1 MEPDNII
8 WTSNPSLEHNSWT
21 KSIALNAMRCGKTL
35 ASARAN
41 PRFKTGDTV
50 RLKNGTSPM
59 RVVEVEYDMYTDK
72 LTLRCEYLSSRK
84 QLGFR
89 TQDDFVLYEPNT
101 AKELNEIIVKK
112 ETEMTVKL
120 YKTVDGNRYG
130 EYKANDGDKLLLL
143 MQDSNTYEAF
153 AADQI
158 KRVMAF
164 TFDVMFNGQGK
175 VYSYLGTEGDVVVG
189 DLLLTDE
196 MSIARVVAVGTESES
211 ATKRFKGVKLAAVR
225 LG

>member
-1 MEPDNII
+1 MEPETVWNKSD
-8 WTSNPSLEHNSWT
+8 HNSWMR
-21 KSIALNAMRCGKTL
+21 SALIDAMRSGKPL
-35 ASARAN
+35 PIGDLVG
-41 PRFKTGDTV
+41 PRFKDGDIV

-59 RVVEVEYDMYTDK
+59 RVIKAQGYAIH
-72 LTLRCEYLSSRK
+72 CEYLSSRK

-101 AKELNEIIVKK
+101 AKELNEITVKK

-120 YKTVDGNRYG
+120 YKTVDSNRYG
-130 EYKANDGDKLLLL
+130 EYKANDGDKILLL

-153 AADQI
+153 SADQI

-175 VYSYLGTEGDVVVG
+175 VYSYLGTEGDVAVG

-196 MSIARVVAVGTESES
+196 MSIARVVAVGTESET

>member
-8 WTSNPSLEHNSWT
+8 WTSNPSLESNSWT

-35 ASARAN
+35 HSGGIVG
-41 PRFKTGDTV
+41 PRFKEGDIV

-59 RVVEVEYDMYTDK
+59 RVIKAQGYAIH
-72 LTLRCEYLSSRK
+72 CEYLSSRK

-101 AKELNEIIVKK
+101 AKELNEITVKK

-196 MSIARVVAVGTESES
+196 MSIARVVAVSTESES

>member
-1 MEPDNII
+1 MEPDEED
-8 WTSNPSLEHNSWT
+8 WLDFDRPAKNSWVQ
-21 KSIALNAMRCGKTL
+21 SALVDDMRCNRPIGYSIT
-35 ASARAN
+35 AS
-41 PRFKTGDTV
+41 PKFKTGDVV
-50 RLKNGTSPM
+50 RLKNGTAPM
-59 RVVEVEYDMYTDK
+59 RVIKAQGYAIY
-72 LTLRCEYLSSRK
+72 CEYLSSRK

-89 TQDDFVLYEPNT
+89 SRDDFVMYEANT
-101 AKELNEIIVKK
+101 AKELNDKSIKK
-112 ETEMTVKL
+112 ETKMTVKL

-130 EYKANDGDKLLLL
+130 EYKANDGDKTLLL

-153 AADQI
+153 SADQI

-164 TFDVMFNGQGK
+164 TFDVMFNGQSK
-175 VYSYLGTEGDVVVG
+175 VYSYLGTEGDVEAG

-196 MSIARVVAVGTESES
+196 MSIARVVAIGTESES

>member
-8 WTSNPSLEHNSWT
+8 WTSNPSLESNSWT

-35 ASARAN
+35 HSGGIVG
-41 PRFKTGDTV
+41 PRFKEGDIV

-59 RVVEVEYDMYTDK
+59 RVIK
-72 LTLRCEYLSSRK
+72 AQGHAIHCEYLSSRK

-101 AKELNEIIVKK
+101 AKELNEITVKK

>member
-1 MEPDNII
+1 
-8 WTSNPSLEHNSWT
+8 
-21 KSIALNAMRCGKTL
+21 
-35 ASARAN
+35 
-41 PRFKTGDTV
+41 
-50 RLKNGTSPM
+50 M
-59 RVVEVEYDMYTDK
+59 RVIKAQGYTIY
-72 LTLRCEYLSSRK
+72 CEYLSSRK

-89 TQDDFVLYEPNT
+89 SQDDFVLYEANT
-101 AKELNEIIVKK
+101 AKELNDKSIKK
-112 ETEMTVKL
+112 ETKMTVKL

-130 EYKANDGDKLLLL
+130 EYKANDGDKTLLL

-153 AADQI
+153 SADQI

-164 TFDVMFNGQGK
+164 TFDVMFNGQSK
-175 VYSYLGTEGDVVVG
+175 VYSYLGTEGDVEAG

-196 MSIARVVAVGTESES
+196 MSIARVVAIGTESES

>member
-8 WTSNPSLEHNSWT
+8 WTSNPSLESNSWT

-35 ASARAN
+35 HSGGIVG
-41 PRFKTGDTV
+41 PRFKEGDIV

-59 RVVEVEYDMYTDK
+59 RVIKAQGYAIH
-72 LTLRCEYLSSRK
+72 CEYLSSRK

-101 AKELNEIIVKK
+101 AKELNEITVKK

>member
-8 WTSNPSLEHNSWT
+8 WTSNPSLETNSWT

-35 ASARAN
+35 HSGGIVG
-41 PRFKTGDTV
+41 PRFKEGDIV

-59 RVVEVEYDMYTDK
+59 RVIK
-72 LTLRCEYLSSRK
+72 AQGHAIHCEYLSSRK

-89 TQDDFVLYEPNT
+89 TQDDFVLYHAITEKET
-101 AKELNEIIVKK
+101 QEIKELSVKK

>member
-35 ASARAN
+35 HSGGIVG
-41 PRFKTGDTV
+41 PRFKEGDIV

-59 RVVEVEYDMYTDK
+59 RVIKAQGYAIH
-72 LTLRCEYLSSRK
+72 CEYLSSRK

-101 AKELNEIIVKK
+101 AKELNEITVKK

>member
-1 MEPDNII
+1 
-8 WTSNPSLEHNSWT
+8 
-21 KSIALNAMRCGKTL
+21 
-35 ASARAN
+35 
-41 PRFKTGDTV
+41 
-50 RLKNGTSPM
+50 M
-59 RVVEVEYDMYTDK
+59 RVVEAKGYAI
-72 LTLRCEYLSSRK
+72 RCEYMSSRK
-84 QLGFR
+84 QMAFR
-89 TQDDFVLYEPNT
+89 SQDDFVIYEADT
-101 AKELNEIIVKK
+101 AKEFNKIVEKK

-130 EYKANDGDKLLLL
+130 EYKANDGDKILLL

-153 AADQI
+153 TPDAI

-175 VYSYLGTEGDVVVG
+175 VYSYLGTEGDVAAG

-196 MSIARVVAVGTESES
+196 MSIARVVAVGTESET

>member
-1 MEPDNII
+1 MEPDNVI

-35 ASARAN
+35 ASTRATS
-41 PRFKTGDTV
+41 RFKPGDIV
-50 RLKNGTSPM
+50 RLKNGASPM
-59 RVVEVEYDMYTDK
+59 HVIEVKYDIYTDRSE
-72 LTLRCEYLSSRK
+72 LRCEYLSSRK

-89 TQDDFVLYEPNT
+89 SADDFVIHESCT
-101 AKELNEIIVKK
+101 AKEFNEIAVKK

-130 EYKANDGDKLLLL
+130 EYKANDGDKILLL

-175 VYSYLGTEGDVVVG
+175 VYSYLGTEGEVAVG

-196 MSIARVVAVGTESES
+196 MSIARVVAVATESET
-211 ATKRFKGVKLAAVR
+211 ATKRFKGVKLNAVR

>member
-35 ASARAN
+35 HSGGIVG
-41 PRFKTGDTV
+41 PRFKEGDIV

-59 RVVEVEYDMYTDK
+59 RVIKAQGYAIH
-72 LTLRCEYLSSRK
+72 CEYLSSRK

-101 AKELNEIIVKK
+101 AKELNEITVKK
-112 ETEMTVKL
+112 GTEMTVKL

>member
-35 ASARAN
+35 HSGGVVG
-41 PRFKTGDTV
+41 PRFKEGDIV

-59 RVVEVEYDMYTDK
+59 RVIKAQGYAIH
-72 LTLRCEYLSSRK
+72 CEYLSSRK

-101 AKELNEIIVKK
+101 AKELNEITVKK